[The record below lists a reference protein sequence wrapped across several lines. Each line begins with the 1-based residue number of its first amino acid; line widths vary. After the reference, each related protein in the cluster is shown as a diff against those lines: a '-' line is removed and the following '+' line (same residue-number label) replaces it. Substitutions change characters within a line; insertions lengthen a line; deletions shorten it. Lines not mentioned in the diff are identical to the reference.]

1 MRVRTTGSWILLALS
16 LFATTAS
23 AETAPPAPPVLN
35 NMDFEQGE
43 IGKPPPGWWG
53 RSITTIDDKPQGGTK
68 SLLLRNDGTTPANFA
83 RSIRAAPFRGQ
94 YIRFRAAVRTDSR
107 AGAGLWLRVDGAPG
121 KVLFLDNMSNRLVR
135 APDWTWAE
143 IKVEVPPEAENITLG
158 GLIYGAGTAGFDTA
172 SLEILPASADPI
184 TPAANA
190 YLDRALDIL
199 QSKHINKYKVD
210 WLTLR
215 AHAHAAAAHAQ
226 TPADTYQAIRVAIGD
241 LGEKHTVFLPPDA
254 DIESLSAGPSPVP
267 LDAKALGEHVVELT
281 LPGTGDPIGEKYIQ
295 TLKTAIAEH
304 ERAGACGWIVDLRT
318 DTGGNVRP
326 MLIGLSSLLG
336 PGPFG
341 GSRNADGRLEVMT
354 LRDGLPV
361 SIPVRTFPKP
371 SKRPAPTLQPV
382 AVLVGPRTT
391 SAGEFTALA
400 FEGRANARSF
410 GAPTAG
416 FTTGNVL
423 VGLSDGAAIALTVD
437 QHLDRTGKLVEGP
450 LEPDQPTAPERAE
463 VEAIAWLANLG
474 CR

>member
-1 MRVRTTGSWILLALS
+1 M
-16 LFATTAS
+16 
-23 AETAPPAPPVLN
+23 
-35 NMDFEQGE
+35 
-43 IGKPPPGWWG
+43 
-53 RSITTIDDKPQGGTK
+53 
-68 SLLLRNDGTTPANFA
+68 
-83 RSIRAAPFRGQ
+83 
-94 YIRFRAAVRTDSR
+94 
-107 AGAGLWLRVDGAPG
+107 
-121 KVLFLDNMSNRLVR
+121 
-135 APDWTWAE
+135 
-143 IKVEVPPEAENITLG
+143 
-158 GLIYGAGTAGFDTA
+158 
-172 SLEILPASADPI
+172 LPTSADQI

-199 QSKHINKYKVD
+199 QTKHINKYRVN

-254 DIESLSAGPSPVP
+254 DMEALSAGASPVR

-281 LPGTGDPIGEKYIQ
+281 LPGTGDPIGQKYIE

-304 ERAGACGWIVDLRT
+304 ERAGACGWIIDLRN

-326 MLIGLSSLLG
+326 MLIGLSPLLG

-341 GSRNADGRLEVMT
+341 GSRDADGRLEVMT
-354 LRDGLPV
+354 LRGGMPV

-400 FEGRANARSF
+400 FEGRANSRSF

-416 FTTGNVL
+416 FTTGNAL

-450 LEPDQPTAPERAE
+450 LEPDQPTAPDEAE
-463 VEAIAWLANLG
+463 SAALAWLNGMG